1 MPSLAQ
7 LEEVLPFV
15 MECTGA
21 IERHGGDEPSARVQC
36 ARAIVVAL
44 GGRPWPAAHDEGVR
58 SELVEAAMT
67 KLEAELPPLP
77 SQHEELDI
85 GDLLLQE
92 MSEQGA
98 AGHAASSDEDDEDE
112 DEDEGVAANE
122 DGADGVNGVD
132 DNGGG
137 GGIGGGHLL
146 PSQLIDELEI
156 HDHDGV
162 PPNATNPSASDGR
175 GRAALSPSRAP
186 RGPPTAFVLPL
197 LDVKM
202 AEQACETCVVRQPIL
217 FAAAAECTYLL
228 LLALDADTLEQCLF
242 GTFRIVDAFTDDGRG
257 EVTFSLEAVGGAA
270 ARLRDIN
277 VAELRRSMEFMPAGT
292 GGRQVRGKLGT
303 VAFDTFLAAH
313 VPSDDNHGRG
323 MAGPSSRLIDRV
335 VGGSGGGDA
344 ADVSQPRVVL
354 DGASIASTASPQNGG

>member
-1 MPSLAQ
+1 MITMA
-7 LEEVLPFV
+7 
-15 MECTGA
+15 CRRT
-21 IERHGGDEPSARVQC
+21 
-36 ARAIVVAL
+36 
-44 GGRPWPAAHDEGVR
+44 
-58 SELVEAAMT
+58 
-67 KLEAELPPLP
+67 PPTP
-77 SQHEELDI
+77 
-85 GDLLLQE
+85 
-92 MSEQGA
+92 
-98 AGHAASSDEDDEDE
+98 
-112 DEDEGVAANE
+112 
-122 DGADGVNGVD
+122 
-132 DNGGG
+132 
-137 GGIGGGHLL
+137 
-146 PSQLIDELEI
+146 
-156 HDHDGV
+156 
-162 PPNATNPSASDGR
+162 TDGR

-257 EVTFSLEAVGGAA
+257 EATFSLEAVGGAA

-277 VAELRRSMEFMPAGT
+277 VAELQRSMEFMPAGT

-354 DGASIASTASPQNGG
+354 DGASIASTASPQNGGYLNVGALEAAIETYYDRGINVLCLVPSIWLQPRPMGETDETAHRRGQLLELMRSSQVVLPMPDEGKSHLPPLVSYVLLDCDVNTVLVTNDKNLVGGAIAACKSRAAQDAMRIWCGEL